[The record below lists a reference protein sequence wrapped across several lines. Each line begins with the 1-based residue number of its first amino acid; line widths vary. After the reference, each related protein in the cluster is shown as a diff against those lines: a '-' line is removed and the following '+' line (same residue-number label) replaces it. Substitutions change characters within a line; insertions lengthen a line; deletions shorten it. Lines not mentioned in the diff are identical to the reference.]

1 MDLTINPGKLRGTIT
16 AIPSKSQAHRLL
28 ICAAFS
34 DGPTELICP
43 ATNRDIEAT
52 CDCLN
57 ALGAHITRTDHG
69 YLVMPMGIP
78 PKQAILN
85 CCESGSTLR
94 FMLPIAGALGVDAT
108 FQMAG
113 RLPLRPLSPLWE
125 EMERMG
131 CTLSRPTETTIRC
144 QGKLRPGDYVIDGG
158 VSSQFITG
166 LLFALS
172 LIEGQTH
179 LEMAGKIESKPY
191 IHMTRQAMARFD
203 APQYHS
209 PGQVLVEGD
218 WSNGAFFLAAKALGN
233 PVEVLN
239 LDPDSTQG
247 DRAVSELLPRL
258 EENITIDVSHIPDL
272 VPILSIVAG
281 AKKGAVFTNIQRLR
295 IKESDRVASTI
306 AMIQSLGG
314 KAESTED
321 TLTVYG
327 TGYRGGIVD
336 SVNDHRIAMAAAIA
350 STVCTEPVTILGAE
364 AVKKSYP
371 HFWEEF
377 ERLSC
382 HCEPVRR
389 LVWQSPAPSS
399 FSDAHGDSHASVSTG
414 SE

>member
-1 MDLTINPGKLRGTIT
+1 MDLTIIPGKLSGTIT

-57 ALGAHITRTDHG
+57 ALGANITRTDTG
-69 YLVMPMGIP
+69 YFVKPMGTP
-78 PKQAILN
+78 PETAVLN

-94 FMLPIAGALGVDAT
+94 FMLPIVGALGVDAI

-131 CTLSRPTETTIRC
+131 CTLTRPTENTIRC
-144 QGKLRPGDYVIDGG
+144 QGQLKAGHYSISGS

-172 LIEGQTH
+172 LIDGETK
-179 LEMAGKIESKPY
+179 LEVTDKIESQPY
-191 IHMTRQAMARFD
+191 IRMTEKAMALFN
-203 APQYHS
+203 APRYHS

-233 PVEVLN
+233 PLEVSNLN
-239 LDPDSTQG
+239 PDSPQG
-247 DRAVSELLPRL
+247 DRAVFDLLPQL
-258 EENITIDVSHIPDL
+258 EENITIDASDIPDL

-281 AKKGAVFTNIQRLR
+281 AKKGATFTNIQRLR
-295 IKESDRVASTI
+295 IKESDRVESTI
-306 AMIQSLGG
+306 AMIKTLGG
-314 KAESTED
+314 NAESTED

-336 SVNDHRIAMAAAIA
+336 SVNDHRIAMSAAIA
-350 STVCTEPVTILGAE
+350 STICTEPVTILGAE

-377 ERLSC
+377 SRLGGNY
-382 HCEPVRR
+382 EQYLR
-389 LVWQSPAPSS
+389 
-399 FSDAHGDSHASVSTG
+399 
-414 SE
+414 

>member
-1 MDLTINPGKLRGTIT
+1 MDLTIIPGKLSGTIT

-34 DGPTELICP
+34 DSPTELICP

-57 ALGAHITRTDHG
+57 ALGANITRTDTG
-69 YLVMPMGIP
+69 YFVKPMGTP
-78 PKQAILN
+78 PETAVLN

-94 FMLPIAGALGVDAT
+94 FMLPIVGALGVDAI

-131 CTLSRPTETTIRC
+131 CTLTRPTENTIRC
-144 QGKLRPGDYVIDGG
+144 QGQLNAGHYSISGS

-166 LLFALS
+166 LLYALS
-172 LIEGQTH
+172 LIDGETK
-179 LEMAGKIESKPY
+179 LEVTGKIESQPY
-191 IHMTRQAMARFD
+191 IRMTEKAMALFN
-203 APQYHS
+203 APRYHS

-233 PVEVLN
+233 PLEVSNLN
-239 LDPDSTQG
+239 PDSPQG
-247 DRAVSELLPRL
+247 DRAVFDLLPQL
-258 EENITIDVSHIPDL
+258 EENITIDASDIPDL

-281 AKKGAVFTNIQRLR
+281 AKKGATFTNIQRLR
-295 IKESDRVASTI
+295 IKESDRVESTI
-306 AMIQSLGG
+306 AMIKTLGG
-314 KAESTED
+314 NAESTED

-336 SVNDHRIAMAAAIA
+336 SVNDHRIAMSAAIA
-350 STVCTEPVTILGAE
+350 STVCSEPVTILGAE

-377 ERLSC
+377 SRLGGNY
-382 HCEPVRR
+382 EQYLR
-389 LVWQSPAPSS
+389 
-399 FSDAHGDSHASVSTG
+399 
-414 SE
+414 